1 MKFNPKRVA
10 FGRHETF
17 SLRYSW
23 LTKAYQEVKNDAGL
37 FDADD
42 ATVRLGVGKNM
53 VNAIRYWAQAAQI
66 LEKCEDGYR
75 PTPLGD
81 FIFDENVGCDPYLED
96 EATIWLLHWQ
106 MASNPEVAT
115 CSYWLFNRYHKPEF
129 TTAEATEALADFL
142 KQQASGKY
150 SKNTLKNDAVVT
162 LRMYSDARPSKIKQ
176 VSDEFLDAPFTTLK
190 LLSLLPDGKTHKV
203 QIGEQDHLPIEI
215 VAYAVASLFS
225 ATKQTSLAIEDLMYG
240 KSDYPAPGAVFCL
253 TENAFLFK
261 LEQLKQRKN
270 NVFDFRE
277 TAGVNR
283 LYKVC
288 DVPIDPMIYL
298 EDYYKQRYFYEA
310 AA

>member
-1 MKFNPKRVA
+1 MKFNPKKVS

-17 SLRYSW
+17 PLRYSW
-23 LTKAYQEVKNDAGL
+23 LTKAYQEVVKDSGV

-81 FIFDENVGCDPYLED
+81 FIFDENQGHDPYLED

-115 CSYWLFNRYHKPEF
+115 CFYWLFNRYHKPEF

-142 KQQASGKY
+142 KQQTSGKY

-162 LRMYSDARPSKIKQ
+162 LRMYSDARPSKTKQ
-176 VSDEFLDAPFTTLK
+176 MSDEFLDAPFTTLK
-190 LLSLLPDGKTHKV
+190 LLSLLPDGKTHRV
-203 QIGEQDHLPIEI
+203 QIAEQDHLPVEI
-215 VAYAVASLFS
+215 IAYAVASLFK
-225 ATKQTSLAIEDLMYG
+225 ATGQEALAIEDLMYG
-240 KSDYPAPGAVFCL
+240 KNDYAAPGAIFCL
-253 TENAFLFK
+253 NENAFLSK
-261 LEQLKQRKN
+261 LEQLKQRRN
-270 NVFDFRE
+270 NFFGFTE
-277 TAGVNR
+277 TAGVR
-283 LYKVC
+283 QLYKLRNTE
-288 DVPIDPMIYL
+288 IDPMVYL
-298 EDYYKQRYFYEA
+298 RDYYTQSDFYEA